1 MSGWIQAAMQQNT
14 MIPIKNSNNAMSDQ
28 AAAQVNFLFFTR
40 FKESV
45 ENFSKWRNST
55 LQYYVCSKITQFPS
69 DQKWAYF

>member
-28 AAAQVNFLFFTR
+28 AAAQVNFLYFTR

-55 LQYYVCSKITQFPS
+55 L
-69 DQKWAYF
+69 